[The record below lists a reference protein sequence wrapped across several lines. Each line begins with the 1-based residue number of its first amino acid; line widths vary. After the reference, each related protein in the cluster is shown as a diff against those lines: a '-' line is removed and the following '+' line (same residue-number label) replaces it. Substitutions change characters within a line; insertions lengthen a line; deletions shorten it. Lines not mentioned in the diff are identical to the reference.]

1 MATKTLRTVK
11 DSKFAGTFT
20 KQQIDRAIRT
30 VERDRGSDH
39 SPHRDRAGSSST
51 RRHSGSSGGK
61 R

>member
-11 DSKFAGTFT
+11 DAKFAGTFT

-39 SPHRDRAGSSST
+39 TPQQDRAGSAAT
-51 RRHSGSSGGK
+51 RRGAGSSGGK